1 MSYGNAPPPQGAPV
15 PPQELIGASIFVG
28 LVSVLSISRH
38 GPYLITFTLGRA
50 GFDPGALG
58 LIVLNAIGFAG
69 SLWLL
74 ALRRW
79 AWALCLGYTAIEFCL
94 RLYYAFNDIV
104 PGILGRGSLHLLGGI
119 GELLLGF
126 VFLVVLAFLF
136 GEETRQQLEARES
149 YRRANPE

>member
-15 PPQELIGASIFVG
+15 PSQELIGASIFVG

-38 GPYLITFTLGRA
+38 GPYLIAFALGRA
-50 GFDPGALG
+50 GFDPTALG

-79 AWALCLGYTAIEFCL
+79 AWALCLAYAGIEVCL
-94 RLYYAFNDIV
+94 RVYYAFSDIV
-104 PGILGRGSLHLLGGI
+104 PGVLGHGSPHLLGGF

-126 VFLVVLAFLF
+126 VFLVVLAFLS
-136 GEETRQQLEARES
+136 GAETRQQLEAREE
-149 YRRANPE
+149 YRQRI